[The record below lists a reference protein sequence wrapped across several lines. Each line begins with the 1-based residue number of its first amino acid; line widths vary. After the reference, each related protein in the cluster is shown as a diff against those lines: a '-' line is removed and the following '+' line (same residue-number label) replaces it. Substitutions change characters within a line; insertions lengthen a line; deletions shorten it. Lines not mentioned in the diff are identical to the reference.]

1 MAEVISKRIK
11 FLLLTVIVNVVVG
24 AKRKLSQ
31 FPFHPPVLG
40 LHTVL
45 LMEHAAISIDLVGQA

>member
-1 MAEVISKRIK
+1 MSILKVM
-11 FLLLTVIVNVVVG
+11 VNFVVG
-24 AKRKLSQ
+24 AERKLSQ